1 MMRAFLV
8 EDEPPALRKLERM
21 MGTQPDFAICGT
33 ASTYLDAVTGIME
46 TKPDLLILDIRLP
59 DGTGF
64 EILQTLNEAASFQII
79 FLTAHD
85 EFALAAFEAAALD
98 YLVKPVTQERFA
110 EAMQRVRQRASP
122 PAPKE
127 PPARYTKR
135 FLVERLKALCLV
147 PVETIDWIAAERNY
161 ALLYGSM
168 GEFTLR
174 TTMDSLEQRLDPELF
189 VRVSR
194 SVIVRIDAIREVHEL
209 KLLLRSGAE
218 VDCSRRYWALAL
230 ARLQ

>member
-21 MGTQPDFAICGT
+21 LGAHPDFAICGT
-33 ASTYLDAVTGIME
+33 ASTYIDAVTGIVE
-46 TKPDLLILDIRLP
+46 TKPDLLILDVRLP

-64 EILQTLNEAASFQII
+64 EILQTLNEPAGFQII

-147 PVETIDWIAAERNY
+147 PVETIDWIAADRNY

-168 GEFTLR
+168 GEFALR
-174 TTMDSLEQRLDPELF
+174 TTMDSLEQKLDPELF

-209 KLLLRSGAE
+209 RLLLRSGAE
-218 VDCSRRYWALAL
+218 VDCSRKYWALAL

>member
-1 MMRAFLV
+1 MIRVFLV

-21 MGTQPDFAICGT
+21 LGTQPDFAICGT
-33 ASTYLDAVTGIME
+33 ASTYVDAVTGIVE

-64 EILQTLNEAASFQII
+64 EILQTVNDPGSFQII

-110 EAMQRVRQRASP
+110 EAMQRVRQRVSR
-122 PAPKE
+122 PALKE
-127 PPARYTKR
+127 PPPRYTKR

-147 PVETIDWIAAERNY
+147 PVESIDWIAADRNY

-168 GEFTLR
+168 GEFALR
-174 TTMDSLEQRLDPELF
+174 TTMDTLEQKLDPALF

-194 SVIVRIDAIREVHEL
+194 SAIVRIDAIREVHDQR
-209 KLLLRSGAE
+209 LRLHSGAE
-218 VDCSRRYWALAL
+218 VDCSRKYWAVAL

>member
-1 MMRAFLV
+1 MIRVFLV

-21 MGTQPDFAICGT
+21 VATQPDVAICGT
-33 ASTYLDAVTGIME
+33 ASTYQDAVSGILE

-64 EILQTLNEAASFQII
+64 EILQTINDPGSFQVI

-85 EFALAAFEAAALD
+85 EFALAAFDAAALD

-110 EAMQRVRQRASP
+110 QAMQRARQRFSQPAYN
-122 PAPKE
+122 PAP
-127 PPARYTKR
+127 RYTKR

-168 GEFTLR
+168 GEFALR
-174 TTMDSLEQRLDPELF
+174 TTMDSLEQKLDPEQF

-194 SVIVRIDAIREVHEL
+194 SAIVRIDAIREVRDQTL
-209 KLLLRSGAE
+209 VLRSGVE
-218 VDCSRRYWALAL
+218 IDCSKRYWAAAL